1 MLFVLAHHLMLM
13 SHIIQCHSQWI
24 SVSDP
29 SLVRALHYTASATY
43 GDSIFLMGGLR
54 SAQLQEYKIS
64 PNSMID
70 HGTNALSQNTWSYGV
85 FYSQWLDKLYV
96 LPQDSLNVFVY
107 NLASINF
114 PDDVLVVS
122 MIPLDTI
129 PIETGHCLAASQ
141 DFVFITGGYQV
152 ANVLSILT
160 ISSNTWSN
168 GPTIQYMRL
177 DHNCVVAHDYLYLIG
192 NTLENER
199 ISIDNIQN
207 KQWISIGSLT
217 ERVRLPGTAV
227 FKDIIWVVG
236 GRIISADGGYL
247 PCDKVWNIDT
257 SSGSVQLL
265 SERLPHAISEKSG
278 TILIANN
285 VLYAFGGEDRFQL
298 HWMRYVPKETTEA
311 PTTKPTAKP
320 TPSPTKIPT
329 LNPSKTPTLSP
340 IREPTPIPTVKPT
353 NNPTNKPTSLPTQQ
367 PTVIVTVDHE
377 TQPSYSPVAYRP
389 SVDPIAYH
397 TSSTETE
404 DIDHID
410 PNSSDISAMTAKERA
425 IYMMALLG
433 VCCCCCVFFLCFGY
447 FKKKQKK
454 MRYSESIDE
463 ANIDLDEDIQMKHLT
478 FIISSPH
485 NTIQSP
491 DFIMHT
497 LVDDGEE
504 EDNPNEIPAEDNTQ
518 APVPLLKL
526 QSGTS
531 QHTSSNPLLINS
543 QSTPDNWHLEDDEEP
558 ILDDEHTYTTGE

>member
-43 GDSIFLMGGLR
+43 GDSIFLMGGTHN
-54 SAQLQEYKIS
+54 AQLQEYKIS

-227 FKDIIWVVG
+227 FKDIIWVVA

-285 VLYAFGGEDRFQL
+285 ALYAFGGEDTFQL

-311 PTTKPTAKP
+311 PTAKP
-320 TPSPTKIPT
+320 TPKPTSSPT
-329 LNPSKTPTLSP
+329 NAATPT
-340 IREPTPIPTVKPT
+340 PTSH
-353 NNPTNKPTSLPTQQ
+353 PTNKPTIDPSKGTTTLPTQTPTGIVSPDKQTKLPTIESQQ
-367 PTVIVTVDHE
+367 PTL
-377 TQPSYSPVAYRP
+377 PPVAYPSVEFRP
-389 SVDPIAYH
+389 STDPTADH
-397 TSSTETE
+397 TSSTETKHKTTATFP
-404 DIDHID
+404 DIVDS
-410 PNSSDISAMTAKERA
+410 NTNGFSAKKNA
-425 IYMMALLG
+425 IYILSLLG
-433 VCCCCCVFFLCFGY
+433 VCCCCCVSVLCYGCVR
-447 FKKKQKK
+447 KKKK
-454 MRYSESIDE
+454 MRCAQSVDETKIDPAE
-463 ANIDLDEDIQMKHLT
+463 AIQMKHLD
-478 FIISSPH
+478 FILSSPH

-497 LVDDGEE
+497 LVRDDGEE
-504 EDNPNEIPAEDNTQ
+504 KDDPKPMHIHNE
-518 APVPLLKL
+518 
-526 QSGTS
+526 
-531 QHTSSNPLLINS
+531 
-543 QSTPDNWHLEDDEEP
+543 EDDDEFTTKGIDAIVNVALVDSDHETEEVQRYAK
-558 ILDDEHTYTTGE
+558 ESVNCTN